1 MHEEGPTEPF
11 GNHADID
18 PDEVNNHF
26 LIKFNYF
33 YYDNVTFK
41 VDEAYENVILCDS
54 VIAGEYFLVK
64 TNNYREFLKHMDSS

>member
-33 YYDNVTFK
+33 IMIMLLLRWMRLMK
-41 VDEAYENVILCDS
+41 
-54 VIAGEYFLVK
+54 
-64 TNNYREFLKHMDSS
+64 M